1 MNGNNGRNYEQ
12 VKIQYPNGEIWI
24 RRADDQEE
32 EAEIIS
38 NQPGVAECLK
48 ELAEKNPDVI
58 NVIADDEAREIHAIV
73 KRALHIEVLPAT
85 GDLSFI
91 IEDVLSGEIDK

>member
-1 MNGNNGRNYEQ
+1 MDENNGRNYEH
-12 VKIQYPNGEIWI
+12 VVIQYSNGEIWI

-38 NQPGVAECLK
+38 NQPGVSECLK
-48 ELAEKNPDVI
+48 QLAEKNPDVI
-58 NVIADDEAREIHAIV
+58 DVIADDETQGVHAIV

-91 IEDVLSGEIDK
+91 IEEEYKGNDA

>member
-1 MNGNNGRNYEQ
+1 MDGNNGRNYEH

-58 NVIADDEAREIHAIV
+58 NVIADDDSQEIHAIV

>member
-1 MNGNNGRNYEQ
+1 MDGNNGKNYEQ

-58 NVIADDEAREIHAIV
+58 NVIADDDAQEIHAIV
-73 KRALHIEVLPAT
+73 KAALHIEVLPAT

-91 IEDVLSGEIDK
+91 IEQEYRGGDA